1 MKLIKIY
8 FNTFKIFCIQYRFFA
23 IRCLLLFILLAVN
36 DLIIYSLEGVISEDV
51 IYLGLDS
58 KKLVQFLILICVVSF
73 FKIILSAFKVY
84 MIGTKGNR
92 ISKEIKEK
100 MGDFFIR
107 VKQEIID
114 KNGVGGFLSV
124 VMNDIPFIVDFLSG
138 RTLNFLY
145 GLIGVFISFIYMFS
159 MNYILTMFFFIL
171 FLIVS
176 YIQNISSKPVQE
188 AMKSV
193 SFAKSDYNA
202 MTSDMFYNAEII
214 TAYSLETIME
224 EKYQREYK
232 KYYEANKHFLKKLI
246 QSLSISSVM
255 AKLPLYVIYILAS
268 YSVLYGYMKFGDFIT
283 YIIVTEVVSGWLSMV
298 MENLSYIRMDM
309 ASVERVETILKEPT
323 EKVSYQ
329 HSTLEIKDKAIE
341 FDGVDFSFDRVIL
354 DNFNLEVKQGEH
366 IAIIGKSGIGK
377 STLLKLILGLIEC
390 QKGHIKVFG
399 TEVNKDH
406 LFEVRECISYVAQN
420 GNLFPVSIRE
430 NIILDKQIND
440 KEVIQICERLNIWNT
455 ICKLPKGLDTLVLDG
470 GINFSGGERQ
480 RILIARAI
488 LQDKPI
494 VLLDEPVS
502 ALDDG
507 NADNIQDIIKTVL
520 KDKTVFMITHRSN
533 ILKTVDHIYEMRE
546 GKLYETEF

>member
-8 FNTFKIFCIQYRFFA
+8 FNTFKIFCIQYRFFV

-58 KKLVQFLILICVVSF
+58 KKLVQFLILICMVSF
-73 FKIILSAFKVY
+73 FKIILSGFKVY

-124 VMNDIPFIVDFLSG
+124 VMNDVPFIVDFLSG

-520 KDKTVFMITHRSN
+520 KDKTVFMITHRNN

>member
-8 FNTFKIFCIQYRFFA
+8 FNTFKIFCIQYRFFV

-58 KKLVQFLILICVVSF
+58 KKLVQFLILICMVSF
-73 FKIILSAFKVY
+73 FKIILSVFKVY
-84 MIGTKGNR
+84 MIGTKENK

-124 VMNDIPFIVDFLSG
+124 VMNDVPFIVDFLSG

-188 AMKSV
+188 AMKNV

-214 TAYSLETIME
+214 TAYSLEMIME

-268 YSVLYGYMKFGDFIT
+268 YSVLCGYMKFGDFIT

-329 HSTLEIKDKAIE
+329 PTLKIKDKAIE
-341 FDGVDFSFDRVIL
+341 FNEVKFSFDRVIL
-354 DNFNLEVKQGEH
+354 DNFNLKVKQGEH

-440 KEVIQICERLNIWNT
+440 KEVIQVCERLNIWNT
-455 ICKLPKGLDTLVLDG
+455 ICKLPKGLDTLAIDG